1 MEILTTSV
9 EQTLAL
15 GESLGAVAPRGVVIT
30 LSGALGAGKTHFVRG
45 LARGARVADP
55 DLVSSP
61 TYVFLN
67 IYSSDDMNP
76 ESKTVYHLDAYR
88 ASSCEDF
95 TAVGF
100 EELLQDDAITVVE
113 WPERIRE
120 LLPPDRIAIAIETEG
135 ETERRFVIEGTGA
148 ITQQVVERLEQNKPR
163 IP

>member
-1 MEILTTSV
+1 MEILSTSV

-15 GESLGAVAPRGVVIT
+15 GKRLGAIAPRGVVIT
-30 LSGALGAGKTHFVRG
+30 LSGTLGAGKTHFVRG

-67 IYSSDDMNP
+67 IYSGSDIDP

-88 ASSCEDF
+88 ATSGEDF
-95 TAVGF
+95 AAVGF
-100 EELLQDDAITVVE
+100 EELLQDDAVTVVE

-135 ETERRFVIEGTGA
+135 ETERRFVIEGTGEQSQA
-148 ITQQVVERLEQNKPR
+148 VVAKL
-163 IP
+163 